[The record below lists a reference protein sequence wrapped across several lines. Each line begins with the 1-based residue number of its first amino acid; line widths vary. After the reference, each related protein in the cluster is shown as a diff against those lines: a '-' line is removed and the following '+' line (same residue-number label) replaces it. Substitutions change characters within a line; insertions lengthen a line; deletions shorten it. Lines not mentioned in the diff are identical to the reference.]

1 MNMTITNNTFTNEDI
16 TITGLYFQ
24 NRKDLKAFPRRMEYR
39 GDTYT
44 FRDGLQYMVKKGQ
57 EVVRIFDM
65 TDGEAK
71 YRLQSDAE
79 QVNWTLL
86 DIAPCI

>member
-1 MNMTITNNTFTNEDI
+1 MIITNNTFAGEDI

-24 NRKDLKAFPRRMEYR
+24 NKRGLKAFPRRMEYH

-44 FRDGLQYMVKKGQ
+44 FRDGLQYLVRKGQ
-57 EVVRIFDM
+57 EVTRIFDM
-65 TDGEAK
+65 TDGEAQ

-79 QVNWTLL
+79 QNNWTLL
-86 DIAPCI
+86 GISPSA